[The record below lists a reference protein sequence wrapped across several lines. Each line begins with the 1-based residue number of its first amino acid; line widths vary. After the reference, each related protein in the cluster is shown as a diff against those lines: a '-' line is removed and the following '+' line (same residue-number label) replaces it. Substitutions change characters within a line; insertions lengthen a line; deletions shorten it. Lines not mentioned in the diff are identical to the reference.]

1 MTQRQP
7 DSEPRPLVRPFPRP
21 VQLVAL
27 AYRELDVADT
37 GTDEQR
43 KELGDIGMLPRPWDP
58 ASCVAPGLRAELWTW
73 LDAVVTWINHEYV
86 FDPVDTI
93 PSCWPQHPHLVNEIA
108 VLADQRRRAGYAYT
122 SDALEEWHRYNLP
135 AFLERMRRRVADH
148 CQDIHPPTWPAAGR
162 FARHL
167 SDIAAQTRWTAFHQ
181 DVTALRDPD
190 QTASPT
196 QRSPRLTV
204 VDTDTG
210 EILD

>member
-7 DSEPRPLVRPFPRP
+7 DPEPRPLVRAFPRP
-21 VQLVAL
+21 RQLVAL
-27 AYRELDVADT
+27 AYRELDVAAT
-37 GTDEQR
+37 GTDGQR
-43 KELGDIGMLPRPWDP
+43 KELGDIGTLPRPWDP
-58 ASCVAPGLRAELWTW
+58 ASCDTPQLRAELWTW
-73 LDAVVTWINHEYV
+73 LDAVVIWINHEYV

-93 PSCWPQHPHLVNEIA
+93 PPCWPQHPHLINEIA

-148 CQDIHPPTWPAAGR
+148 CQDTHPPTWPAAGR

-167 SDIAAQTRWTAFHQ
+167 SDAAAQTRWTAFHH
-181 DVTALRDPD
+181 DITALRDPD
-190 QTASPT
+190 TNSVQ
-196 QRSPRLTV
+196 QSPRLTV
-204 VDTDTG
+204 VDTETR